1 MTPAAGLDAL
11 TPSHAVR
18 CHLVLD
24 SGFVEAITVSRR
36 RASRSNC
43 VVASEGSLAHPLLS
57 PCHTLC
63 ATVTATRDRVRRLAR
78 QSCCDH
84 GAAERAEGWKQP
96 LASPRWLAGDDP
108 STTYVARDSVPRS
121 RRSYPGPWSFK
132 MSPHSRHDLVPA
144 LVPFRSRN
152 LRLLRD
158 RRCRLQPAAAGEF
171 GGRCPS

>member
-63 ATVTATRDRVRRLAR
+63 ATVIALAPCGVAGRRVAIVHTSN
-78 QSCCDH
+78 QAMPCVVV
-84 GAAERAEGWKQP
+84 ERAQFFG
-96 LASPRWLAGDDP
+96 
-108 STTYVARDSVPRS
+108 
-121 RRSYPGPWSFK
+121 PGMGVGS
-132 MSPHSRHDLVPA
+132 HL
-144 LVPFRSRN
+144 
-152 LRLLRD
+152 
-158 RRCRLQPAAAGEF
+158 
-171 GGRCPS
+171 